1 MHIFQNGNIISVPNW
16 YRREAHI
23 MQLILF
29 NLRKQ
34 EKKVTQKQIAD
45 YLGIST
51 SSYRDKEKGRREFT
65 QDEMFALS
73 KYFQKPIDEI
83 FLPRDYH
90 FGTDTEKV

>member
-1 MHIFQNGNIISVPNW
+1 M
-16 YRREAHI
+16 

-34 EKKVTQKQIAD
+34 EKKVTQKEIAD

-73 KYFQKPIDEI
+73 KYFKKPIDEI
-83 FLPRDYH
+83 FLPRDYQ
-90 FGTDTEKV
+90 FGTDTQKV